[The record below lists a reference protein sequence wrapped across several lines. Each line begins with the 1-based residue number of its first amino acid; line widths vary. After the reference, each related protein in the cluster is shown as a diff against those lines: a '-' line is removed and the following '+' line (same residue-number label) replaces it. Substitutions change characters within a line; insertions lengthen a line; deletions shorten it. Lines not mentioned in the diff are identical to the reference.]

1 MLVVPFFTS
10 PCPKLFVQFSSS
22 TLLSRVGMAS
32 QLGGKD
38 IFLESSR
45 FLSVMIVLPAPLFG
59 LIPQNGQ
66 TSLDRG
72 SGLKL
77 QVMQLRNTP
86 TGIQV
91 GKTIVQTITTKHKL
105 VTGSWSSS
113 TTLQFH
119 HWCQLLQTKAKS
131 SCRHTE
137 STKKL
142 FQTRTEVS
150 HLSLPQAFQ
159 RTWWLKGR
167 I

>member
-1 MLVVPFFTS
+1 
-10 PCPKLFVQFSSS
+10 
-22 TLLSRVGMAS
+22 MAS

-91 GKTIVQTITTKHKL
+91 GKTIVQTISTKHKL
-105 VTGSWSSS
+105 VNRFMEQLDYITVSSLMS
-113 TTLQFH
+113 IVTN
-119 HWCQLLQTKAKS
+119 KS
-131 SCRHTE
+131 Q
-137 STKKL
+137 K
-142 FQTRTEVS
+142 
-150 HLSLPQAFQ
+150 
-159 RTWWLKGR
+159 
-167 I
+167 